1 MPRYAVALLVL
12 TLLPVRAEGQV
23 RDSVPAV
30 LPSTRP
36 PVPPIRLWHVGAALA
51 GVAAV
56 SVVDDDL
63 REWMVDHRTGGLR
76 DVATTWE
83 YYGHAATPA
92 GIAVGTMIGGAV
104 TRRPE
109 VTRTGARLATS
120 FVVAAAIT
128 RAAKRGIGRAR
139 PAAGEGQYSFDSWSD
154 QSAFPSGHTTNA
166 FLLTTTLADAI
177 EVPWVDAGL
186 YTLAVGT
193 GASRVINDR
202 HWLSDVVGGA
212 LLGTAIAKVVDGRW
226 RVFDLRPPEILVG
239 PSGTGLQWRVDLPAL
254 RSAPGRAD

>member
-1 MPRYAVALLVL
+1 MSRFAAALLVL
-12 TLLPVRAEGQV
+12 TLLPVRAAGQV
-23 RDSVPAV
+23 RDSIPPV
-30 LPSTRP
+30 LPSARP
-36 PVPPIRLWHVGAALA
+36 PVPPIRLWHLGAALA
-51 GVAAV
+51 GVAVV
-56 SVVDDDL
+56 SLVDDDV
-63 REWMVDHRTGGLR
+63 REWTVDHRTGGLR

-92 GIAVGTMIGGAV
+92 SIAVGTMIGGAV
-104 TRRPE
+104 IRQPE

-120 FVVAAAIT
+120 FLVGAAIT

-139 PAAGEGQYSFDSWSD
+139 PSAGEDQYSFDSWSD

-177 EVPWVDAGL
+177 DEPWIDAGL
-186 YTLAVGT
+186 YALAIGT

-212 LLGTAIAKVVDGRW
+212 LLGTTIAKVVDGRW
-226 RVFDLRPPEILVG
+226 RIFNLAPPTFLVG
-239 PSGTGLQWRVDLPAL
+239 PTGTGLRWQLDLPAL
-254 RSAPGRAD
+254 RSAPARAD

>member
-1 MPRYAVALLVL
+1 MTRYAAALLL
-12 TLLPVRAEGQV
+12 MTLLSVRAEGQV
-23 RDSVPAV
+23 RDSVTPV
-30 LPSTRP
+30 HRSTRP

-51 GVAAV
+51 GVAVV

-63 REWMVDHRTGGLR
+63 REWTVDHRTGGLR
-76 DVATTWE
+76 DVATAWE

-120 FVVAAAIT
+120 FLVAAAIT

-139 PAAGEGQYSFDSWSD
+139 PSAGEGQYAFDSWSD

-166 FLLTTTLADAI
+166 FILTTTLADAI
-177 EVPWVDAGL
+177 DEPWIDAGL

-193 GASRVINDR
+193 GAARVINDR

-212 LLGTAIAKVVDGRW
+212 LLGTTVAKVVDGRW
-226 RVFDLRPPEILVG
+226 RIFNLRPPELLLGPGQQGLRWEVG
-239 PSGTGLQWRVDLPAL
+239 LPAL
-254 RSAPGRAD
+254 RTPPSHPH

>member
-1 MPRYAVALLVL
+1 MTRYAAALLVL
-12 TLLPVRAEGQV
+12 ALLPVRAEGQV
-23 RDSVPAV
+23 SDSAPAV

-36 PVPPIRLWHVGAALA
+36 PVPPVRLWHLAAAL
-51 GVAAV
+51 GGIAAV

-92 GIAVGTMIGGAV
+92 SIAVGTMVTGAL
-104 TRRPE
+104 THRPE

-120 FVVAAAIT
+120 FLVAAAIT

-139 PAAGEGQYSFDSWSD
+139 PAAGEGQYSFDSWSG

-166 FLLTTTLADAI
+166 FVLTTTLADAI
-177 EVPWVDAGL
+177 DEPWIDAGL
-186 YTLAVGT
+186 YTLAIGT

-212 LLGTAIAKVVDGRW
+212 LLGTTIAKVVDGRW
-226 RVFDLRPPEILVG
+226 RLFDLAPPEFLVG
-239 PSGTGLQWRVDLPAL
+239 PTGTGLRWRVDLPAL
-254 RSAPGRAD
+254 RTVPGAPD